1 MSEYQFIDFI
11 AIDGEVSDKNLK
23 YMRTQSTRA
32 QITGTRF
39 TNEYNFGDF
48 HGDAAEMLRRG
59 YDAHLHFANFGIRKI
74 MFRMPVGLPWSEET
88 FSQYAVEDCLT
99 WDRDKRSAGGILTI
113 EPEADAGTYEE
124 DLYDAESFLERLAPL
139 REMLISGDLR
149 PLFLAWLA
157 CAYDEEAKVPP
168 IPAGLSN
175 LNRPLKALAEF
186 YEIPSALI
194 RTAAKDSPP
203 VRDAIDKHMLIEK
216 WAAKQNKADLQR
228 ILTQLL
234 TGTAPDVRRKVM
246 AEITAGPSKALW
258 PTADSSATYGEL
270 CSAAGMSPR

>member
-32 QITGTRF
+32 EITGTRF
-39 TNEYNFGDF
+39 TNEYDFGDF

-59 YDAHLHFANFGIRKI
+59 YDAHLHYANFGIRKI
-74 MFRMPVGLPWSEET
+74 MFRMPLGLPWKEET
-88 FSQYAVEDCLT
+88 FSQYAVEGCLT
-99 WDRDKRSAGGILTI
+99 WERDKRSAGGILTI

-139 REMLISGDLR
+139 REMLIGGDLR

-168 IPAGLSN
+168 IPAGLSK
-175 LNRPLKALAEF
+175 LNPPLKTLAEF
-186 YEIPSALI
+186 YEIPTALL
-194 RTAAKDSPP
+194 RTAAKDSSPAP
-203 VRDAIDKHMLIEK
+203 QAVDKHALIET
-216 WAAKQNKADLQR
+216 WAVKQKKADLQR
-228 ILTQLL
+228 ILAQLL
-234 TGTAPDVRRKVM
+234 TEDTPAMRHKVM
-246 AEITAGPSKALW
+246 AEITTGQPKALW
-258 PTADSSATYGEL
+258 PTVDSSATYGEL
-270 CSAAGMSPR
+270 CSAAGV